1 MSDIMKKIT
10 VEYISKDDLRKIG
23 LTAVAEKE
31 IVVFNV
37 LSARIV
43 ASREKILDLQS
54 LTLDALRSEIEK
66 IFTEVEREL
75 DERAKIID
83 QATKIIRELAEK
95 NGYSVEYVLV

>member
-1 MSDIMKKIT
+1 MRKII

-23 LTAVAEKE
+23 LTAVAERD
-31 IVVFNV
+31 IVVSNV
-37 LSARIV
+37 LSAKIV
-43 ASREKILDLQS
+43 VSREKIFDLQS
-54 LTLDALRSEIEK
+54 LTLDTLRSKIEEIFAEM
-66 IFTEVEREL
+66 EREL